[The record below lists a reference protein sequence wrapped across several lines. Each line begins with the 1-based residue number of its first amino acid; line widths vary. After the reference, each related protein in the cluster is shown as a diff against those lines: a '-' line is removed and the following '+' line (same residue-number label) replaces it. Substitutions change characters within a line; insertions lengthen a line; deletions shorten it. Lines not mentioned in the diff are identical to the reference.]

1 MSWLENGLNQ
11 TSRLGLRLLVIPI
24 SQRSKIP
31 DDRTDRQ
38 EQAPRPE
45 SRVHLRFGAQ
55 PLAPLSLWSRASLLT
70 MLTLTMIAPV
80 SAIFATSAS
89 ATASDCHSYITST
102 GRPGGSMSGI
112 CYGGGGWY
120 EEIGL
125 CQNIFTWSS
134 RWSYGNWVN
143 GGVSYAGCSWYEK
156 PVGGYVHLG
165 S

>member
-1 MSWLENGLNQ
+1 MTAPTAKSKPRDPSPVS
-11 TSRLGLRLLVIPI
+11 TSALG
-24 SQRSKIP
+24 RS
-31 DDRTDRQ
+31 RWR
-38 EQAPRPE
+38 
-45 SRVHLRFGAQ
+45 
-55 PLAPLSLWSRASLLT
+55 PLSLWSRASLLT

-134 RWSYGNWVN
+134 R
-143 GGVSYAGCSWYEK
+143 
-156 PVGGYVHLG
+156 
-165 S
+165 